1 MKIRAEHYITIN
13 DDQKKWWS
21 LTVQNA
27 VNYWSVIK
35 CSWQRLVIDFRHMK
49 FLNIEQLIWFV
60 ALLSVI
66 FSEVSFL
73 LC

>member
-27 VNYWSVIK
+27 VNYWRNYQVFMT
-35 CSWQRLVIDFRHMK
+35 LVIDFRHMK
-49 FLNIEQLIWFV
+49 FLNIEQFIWFV

>member
-1 MKIRAEHYITIN
+1 MLLITEG
-13 DDQKKWWS
+13 
-21 LTVQNA
+21 T
-27 VNYWSVIK
+27 IK

-49 FLNIEQLIWFV
+49 FLNIEQFIWFV